1 MIAKPSRRSFIGNS
15 AGFAAA
21 GLAAAA
27 ANPIA
32 AAAQSVGVK
41 PGDLPNLTIKEVK
54 VYVTDMTK
62 VPRKLNSPETGELL
76 SVVTESGIEGNYTL
90 GDRNATPGWLDWA
103 KPNLV
108 GKNIMDILPTLTSTS
123 GMKGIGGFHGGARGA
138 RGGGAGAGAGAGAG
152 GGFGRPGGA
161 GGAAGAA
168 GGPAPNYATAGNHPA
183 FDVDGVALRG
193 SGLATRGGGA
203 WPNYYTAAADVCMWD
218 ILGKAV
224 KQPIYKILAG
234 GTPTK
239 DRMMAYASSQHLA
252 TVEDYVPDV
261 LKAKAMG
268 FRAYKIHPG
277 AGQHATGP
285 AIPTYIGHMEEI
297 KQVRA
302 AVGDEF
308 VLMHDP
314 VQAYNRE
321 EAMTVGRLLDD
332 LNYAWFED
340 PVRTTDMEGLIQL
353 CAALNLPIHVGEF
366 IYSIADFA
374 DYIKHDALDVVRLI
388 ADNVGGISGAM
399 RVGLLADAHGLECT
413 PHNWGNV
420 PDMALH
426 FHVELALPNS
436 WWFEMPFPPEYAD
449 RPEYKDKFRP
459 NADGYVMAPTEPGLG
474 YPIDQAA
481 LSNFTLKINR

>member
-1 MIAKPSRRSFIGNS
+1 MKQNLSRRNFLGSS

-21 GLAAAA
+21 GFGAI

-41 PGDLPNLTIKEVK
+41 PGDLPDLTIKEVK
-54 VYVTDMTK
+54 VYVTDISK
-62 VPRKLNSPETGELL
+62 IHKLNSPETGELL
-76 SVVTESGIEGNYTL
+76 SIVTNSGIEGNYTI
-90 GDRNATPGWLDWA
+90 GDRNATSGWLEWA
-103 KPNLV
+103 KPALV
-108 GKNIMDILPTLTSTS
+108 GKNIMDVLPTLTATS
-123 GMKGIGGFHGGARGA
+123 GMKGPAGYDATPARRA
-138 RGGGAGAGAGAGAG
+138 GGGAP
-152 GGFGRPGGA
+152 GFGAVAASPGS
-161 GGAAGAA
+161 
-168 GGPAPNYATAGNHPA
+168 HSA
-183 FDVDGVALRG
+183 FDGPQLQG
-193 SGLATRGGGA
+193 SGLSTRGGGT

-224 KQPIYKILAG
+224 NRPIYKILSG
-234 GTPTK
+234 GMPTK
-239 DRMMAYASSQHLA
+239 DRLMAYASSQHLP
-252 TVEDYVPDV
+252 TVEDYVPDA
-261 LKAKAMG
+261 LKAKAQG

-277 AGQHATGP
+277 SGQHATGP

-297 KQVRA
+297 REVRK

-314 VQAYNRE
+314 VQRYNRA
-321 EAMTVGRLLDD
+321 EAMTVGRLLDE

-340 PVRTTDMEGLIQL
+340 PIRTTDQEGLIEL

-374 DYIKHDALDVVRLI
+374 EYIKRDALDVVRLI

-436 WWFEMPFPPEYAD
+436 YWFEMPFPAEYAD
-449 RPEYKDKFRP
+449 RPEYKDKFRI
-459 NADGYVMAPTEPGLG
+459 NEEGYVLAPTEPGLG
-474 YPIDQAA
+474 YPIDWDA
-481 LSNFTLKINR
+481 LGKMTKRIDR

>member
-1 MIAKPSRRSFIGNS
+1 MKQNLSRRDFLGSS
-15 AGFAAA
+15 A
-21 GLAAAA
+21 GLAAAGLSA
-27 ANPIA
+27 AVANPIG
-32 AAAQSVGVK
+32 AAAQTVGVK
-41 PGDLPNLTIKEVK
+41 PADLPDLTIKEVK
-54 VYVTDMTK
+54 VYVTDIGK
-62 VPRKLNSPETGELL
+62 VHKLNSPETGELL
-76 SVVTESGIEGNYTL
+76 SVVTAGGIEGNYTI

-103 KPNLV
+103 KTALV
-108 GKNIMDILPTLTSTS
+108 GRSVMDLLPTLTSTT
-123 GMKGIGGFHGGARGA
+123 GMKGPAGFDGGPARRAGAGGAGGGA
-138 RGGGAGAGAGAGAG
+138 RGGG
-152 GGFGRPGGA
+152 GGFTAPGF
-161 GGAAGAA
+161 GAASTNPGAHSA
-168 GGPAPNYATAGNHPA
+168 FEGPA
-183 FDVDGVALRG
+183 LQG
-193 SGLATRGGGA
+193 SGLSTRGGGT
-203 WPNYYTAAADVCMWD
+203 WPNYYTAAADVCLWD

-224 KQPIYKILAG
+224 NKPIYKILSG

-239 DRMMAYASSQHLA
+239 DRMMAYASSQHLP

-261 LKAKAMG
+261 LKAKEQG
-268 FRAYKIHPG
+268 FKAYKIHPG
-277 AGQHATGP
+277 NGQHATGP

-297 KQVRA
+297 REVRK
-302 AVGDEF
+302 AVGGEF

-314 VQAYNRE
+314 VQRYNRF

-374 DYIKHDALDVVRLI
+374 DYIKYDALDVVRLI

-436 WWFEMPFPPEYAD
+436 YWFEMPFPAEYAD
-449 RPEYKDKFRP
+449 RPEYSYKFRP
-459 NADGYVMAPTEPGLG
+459 DADGYVSAPTEPGLG
-474 YPIDQAA
+474 YPIDRDA
-481 LSNFTLKINR
+481 LDKVTLKINR

>member
-1 MIAKPSRRSFIGNS
+1 VKENPSRRAFLGGS
-15 AGFAAA
+15 AGFAAS
-21 GLAAAA
+21 GIAAAI
-27 ANPIA
+27 ANPIGA
-32 AAAQSVGVK
+32 TAQAVGVK
-41 PGDLPNLTIKEVK
+41 PADLPDLTIKEVK
-54 VYVTDMTK
+54 VYVTDISK
-62 VPRKLNSPETGELL
+62 VHKLNSPETGELL
-76 SVVTESGIEGNYTL
+76 SVVTNSGIEGNYTI

-103 KPNLV
+103 KPALV
-108 GKNIMDILPTLTSTS
+108 GKNIMDLLPTLTSTS
-123 GMKGIGGFHGGARGA
+123 GMKAPGGFDGGGPARRPGGGGA
-138 RGGGAGAGAGAGAG
+138 GGGAGAGGGRG
-152 GGFGRPGGA
+152 GGFTAPGFGA
-161 GGAAGAA
+161 VGGVGTHSAFEGAAL
-168 GGPAPNYATAGNHPA
+168 T
-183 FDVDGVALRG
+183 G
-193 SGLATRGGGA
+193 SGLATRGGGT
-203 WPNYYTAAADVCMWD
+203 WPNYYTAAADVCLWD

-224 KQPIYKILAG
+224 NKPIYKILSG

-239 DRMMAYASSQHLA
+239 DRMMAYASSQHLPA
-252 TVEDYVPDV
+252 IEDYVPDV
-261 LKAKAMG
+261 TKAKAMG
-268 FRAYKIHPG
+268 FKAYKIHPG
-277 AGQHATGP
+277 NGQHATGP

-314 VQAYNRE
+314 VQRYNRF

-340 PVRTTDMEGLIQL
+340 PVRTTDMEGLIEL
-353 CAALNLPIHVGEF
+353 CKELSLPIHVGEF

-374 DYIKHDALDVVRLI
+374 DYIKYEALDVVRLI

-449 RPEYKDKFRP
+449 RPEYKDTFRP
-459 NADGYVMAPTEPGLG
+459 NAEGYVMAPTAPGLG
-474 YPIDQAA
+474 YPVDHDA
-481 LSNFTLKINR
+481 LDKVTLKINR

>member
-1 MIAKPSRRSFIGNS
+1 VRENVSRRSFLGAS

-21 GLAAAA
+21 GLSAV

-32 AAAQSVGVK
+32 AAVQSVGVK
-41 PGDLPNLTIKEVK
+41 PGDLPDLTIKEVK
-54 VYVTDMTK
+54 VYVTDISQ
-62 VPRKLNSPETGELL
+62 VHKLNSPESGELL
-76 SVVTESGIEGNYTL
+76 SIVTNSGIEGNYTI
-90 GDRNATPGWLDWA
+90 GDRNATPGWLEWA
-103 KPNLV
+103 KPALV
-108 GKNIMDILPTLTSTS
+108 GKNIIDLLPTLTSTT
-123 GMKGIGGFHGGARGA
+123 GMKGPGGFDGAPA
-138 RGGGAGAGAGAGAG
+138 RRAGGAG
-152 GGFGRPGGA
+152 GGGGTRP
-161 GGAAGAA
+161 GAA
-168 GGPAPNYATAGNHPA
+168 GGAFVAPGFGAGSGNPGSHSA
-183 FDVDGVALRG
+183 FEGSQIQG
-193 SGLATRGGGA
+193 SGLSTRGGGT

-224 KQPIYKILAG
+224 NRPIYKILSG
-234 GTPTK
+234 GMPTK
-239 DRMMAYASSQHLA
+239 DRLMAYASSQHLP
-252 TVEDYVPDV
+252 TIEDYVPDV
-261 LKAKAMG
+261 TKAKAQG

-277 AGQHATGP
+277 NGQHATGP
-285 AIPTYIGHMEEI
+285 AIPSYIGHMEEI
-297 KQVRA
+297 REVRK

-314 VQAYNRE
+314 VQRYNRS

-340 PVRTTDMEGLIQL
+340 PIRTTDQEGLIEL

-399 RVGLLADAHGLECT
+399 RIGLLADAHGLECT

-449 RPEYKDKFRP
+449 RPEYKDKFRI
-459 NADGYVMAPTEPGLG
+459 NEDGYVLAPTASGLG
-474 YPIDQAA
+474 YPIDRDA
-481 LSNFTLKINR
+481 LDKVTKRIDR